1 MRPNP
6 NPLRLPDQLLRRWIK
21 DLDSILI
28 NMNTTLRINTII
40 PKIHR
45 TRRLKRYSNKEDDFI
60 DTSSDKPVYVT
71 REDLQTDDDR
81 MKAFSAAWLN
91 KYATRNGSPTLET
104 FANPESVEMINGR
117 VAQVGWMMALYY
129 EFTKN
134 ETVWNQVIKT
144 RTFTLVDGTVD
155 TVTYPGAGFFI
166 LQIIAGLIVTGSL
179 FSKLKLV
186 DNDEEIGPFTKK
198 AELANGRWA
207 MVGLASLVTIE
218 HFNDGIA
225 LFGPR

>member
-1 MRPNP
+1 MNP
-6 NPLRLPDQLLRRWIK
+6 NQLRLPDQLLRRWIK

-28 NMNTTLRINTII
+28 NMNTTLRINTVI
-40 PKIHR
+40 PRIHR
-45 TRRLKRYSNKEDDFI
+45 TRQLKRYSNKEDDFL

-71 REDLQTDDDR
+71 REDLQTDDDDR

-104 FANPESVEMINGR
+104 FADPGSVEMINGR

-134 ETVWNQVIKT
+134 ETVWEQVIKT

-155 TVTYPGAGFFI
+155 TVTYPGAGFFV
-166 LQIIAGLIVTGSL
+166 LQIVAGLIVTGSL
-179 FSKLKLV
+179 FSKLKSI
-186 DNDEEIGPFTKK
+186 DKDAEFGPFTKR
-198 AELANGRWA
+198 AELINGRGA
-207 MVGLASLVTIE
+207 MVGLVSMVTIE
-218 HFNDGIA
+218 HFNEGIA